1 MTLTRR
7 PTVTGVAAFLGIAM
21 IVVVVAA
28 CGGSNAKAYDIG
40 PVFPLDPN
48 KCARYGGDQKGSGPT
63 ASCMVTKAECEKA
76 AADWRQAMQS
86 SGVNDAIEFSCR

>member
-1 MTLTRR
+1 MMTRILGFFAAACIAVALT
-7 PTVTGVAAFLGIAM
+7 G
-21 IVVVVAA
+21 

-48 KCARYGGDQKGSGPT
+48 KCAKYGGDQKGSGLT

-86 SGVNDAIEFSCR
+86 SGVNDAIEFSCN